1 MYQIIGIAAAFIC
14 LPFLTRIKRL
24 GFGGALLI
32 TGLLMSLFA
41 GIAPETVKDSLIAV
55 FTTSSL
61 QNSMLAVIM
70 IGMLGT
76 ILKRYGILDKIVRNL
91 EVLIHNPKIIL
102 MLLPAI
108 LGMLPVPGGAMLSAP
123 FVKDI
128 SENMHLAA
136 NRRTVIN
143 LAFRH
148 VTPMFLIPFGSSMLL
163 VNSILPEIGI
173 YRLIALNIPL
183 AICYVIAAYQ
193 FFLRN
198 VAYEP
203 TQAQGSAGVAVKNLV
218 INFFPIYSIVL
229 INLIFGFPMWISVL
243 ISLILTVFLS
253 QEKRTYLQTA
263 WKGVN
268 FSTLF
273 MLIGVYF
280 VQNLIKSQ
288 AGVMQLC
295 SNLFLSSSGLSV
307 LFVIMLISVV
317 LGLATGLNLVS
328 LGILLPLIQML
339 PISVDEK
346 LIYVFFV
353 CIWSFI
359 GYYYSPLHLC
369 QILSNSYMGCSM
381 GEAFKEN
388 IKLMPVLAIASFV
401 LYYFYRLVLL

>member
-1 MYQIIGIAAAFIC
+1 MYQIIGIAAAFVC
-14 LPFLTRIKRL
+14 LPFLTRIKKL
-24 GFGGALLI
+24 GFGGALMI

-41 GIAPETVKDSLIAV
+41 GIDLITVKDSFIGV
-55 FTTSSL
+55 FTSTSL
-61 QNSMLAVIM
+61 QNSILAVIM

-76 ILKRYGILDKIVRNL
+76 ILKHYGILEKIVRNL

-102 MLLPAI
+102 MILPAI

-128 SENMHLAA
+128 CENMHLPA
-136 NRRTVIN
+136 NRKTVIN

-148 VTPMFLIPFGSSMLL
+148 ITPMFLVPFGSSMIL

-183 AICYVIAAYQ
+183 VICYVIAAYQ

-203 TQAQGSAGVAVKNLV
+203 TPQQGSAVEAVKNLV

-229 INLIFGFPMWISVL
+229 INLIFGFPMWVSVL

-253 QEKRTYLQTA
+253 QEKKTYLQTA

-273 MLIGVYF
+273 MLVGVYF

-288 AGVMQLC
+288 SGVMQLC

-307 LFVIMLISVV
+307 LFVIMLISVA

-328 LGILLPLIQML
+328 MGILLPLIQML
-339 PISVDEK
+339 PISVEEK

-353 CIWSFI
+353 CVWAFI

-369 QILSNSYMGCSM
+369 QILSNAYMGCSV
-381 GEAFKEN
+381 GDATKEN
-388 IKLMPVLAIASFV
+388 IKLLPVLAIASFA
-401 LYYFYRLVLL
+401 LFYLYRLILL